1 MRFLELWREFWFRPA
16 PLTRLA
22 VFRVLVMALVCVEFI
37 AYEPMLIA
45 GSELAHARVE
55 GAFWNPVF
63 AVSALGLDPPTPE
76 FARSVVAFGLAAAL
90 CGLVGLATN
99 LSCALAGAALVY
111 CAAMVYS
118 FEKVHHDKVALAFT
132 LAVLPLGPIGARW
145 SLDCALARVVRAWR
159 NKFGDERP
167 ELSEFARFPLR
178 FTQATLALGYGA
190 AGISKLV
197 VAGPQWANGYTLM
210 SFLAEFDQP
219 WSRWIGGDV
228 VRMTIFSVFAL
239 AVQLSFP
246 ALLFWPRLA
255 WGLVPAVV
263 ANHIV
268 NWMTLDTGPYASL
281 WFLTIV
287 FVPFER
293 VPDWVRAA
301 LRSKSWLRRALG
313 LLVPLAPTALMGWLW
328 FAHYLPIWVA
338 IVFVPLGATALLSL
352 SRTTRQPLGF
362 DPRRRRSRV
371 LAAVVES
378 LDWSDRFEFVALA
391 SPERTAVDGLVRVTA
406 AGACQPVGALDLAR
420 ELPLFAP
427 LARLWRT
434 QVA

>member
-16 PLTRLA
+16 PLTRVA

-45 GSELAHARVE
+45 GSELAHACVE

-76 FARSVVAFGLAAAL
+76 FARSVVVFGSAAAV
-90 CGLVGLATN
+90 CGLVGFATN
-99 LSCALAGAALVY
+99 LSCAIAGAALVY

-145 SLDCALARVVRAWR
+145 SLDSALARVLRAWR
-159 NKFGDERP
+159 NEPSAGST

-190 AGISKLV
+190 AGVSKLV

-219 WSRWIGGDV
+219 WSHWVGGGV
-228 VRMTIFSVFAL
+228 VRMTFFSVFAL
-239 AVQLSFP
+239 AVQLAFP

-263 ANHIV
+263 VNHLV

-293 VPDWVRAA
+293 VPGWVRTA

-313 LLVPLAPTALMGWLW
+313 LLVPLAPTALMVWLW
-328 FAHYLPIWVA
+328 FAHYLPAWVA
-338 IVFVPLGATALLSL
+338 IVFVPLGAAALLAL
-352 SRTTRQPLGF
+352 SRTKRRRLGF

-371 LAAVVES
+371 IAAVVES
-378 LDWSDRFEFVALA
+378 LDWSDRFELVALA
-391 SPERTAVDGLVRVTA
+391 SPERAAFDGLVRVTA
-406 AGACQPVGALDLAR
+406 AGAGERVGALEMAR

-427 LARLWRT
+427 AAWLWRPR
-434 QVA
+434 AA